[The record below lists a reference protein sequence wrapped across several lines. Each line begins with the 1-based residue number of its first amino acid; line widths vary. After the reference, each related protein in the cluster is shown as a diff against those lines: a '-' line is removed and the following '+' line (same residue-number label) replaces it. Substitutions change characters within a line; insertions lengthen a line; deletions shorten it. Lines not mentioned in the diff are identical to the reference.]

1 MEPVSSSLA
10 GACLSPVLTF
20 RSANRL
26 KTRIATAPI
35 PSRELRLGVS
45 QGTTKRFR
53 IWESTPNPEKARLA
67 FSLDGKGNLTA
78 LHLINS

>member
-35 PSRELRLGVS
+35 LSRELRLGVS

-53 IWESTPNPEKARLA
+53 IWESTPTPRRLV
-67 FSLDGKGNLTA
+67 SLFRSTGREILQRCT
-78 LHLINS
+78 

>member
-10 GACLSPVLTF
+10 GSCLPPVLTF

-35 PSRELRLGVS
+35 VSRELRLVS